1 MNSTPRPPTMNNAIV
16 NHQEFA
22 AIIHQKSVNFLGRD
36 FVFTAINNFLNRYN
50 RGYFTIIGL
59 PGSGKSAI
67 IAQYINQNNPPENRQ
82 VIYYNAEL
90 EGKNHAEEFIKYICS
105 QIIATFDQISLP
117 NLPDNAT
124 EGSWF
129 LSLLLQQIS
138 DHLQSNQP
146 NQKLIIA
153 IDSLNCIN
161 SHLQPPGTNIF
172 YLPRYVPQ
180 GVYFLLTRRPFLSD
194 NSGLLIEAPVQSLHL
209 EDYPQENKRDI
220 QNYIRRNLT
229 PLTPLPYEGM
239 GEQDLSNSPLLA
251 GEGLGERSIL
261 TSNSQKNLTPLTPL
275 PYKGMGEQDLSNS
288 PLLAG
293 EGLGERS
300 IKSWLNTHQINEAE
314 FITNLTNRSENNFMY
329 ISQILAAIT
338 NNFYPQPSQIATSF
352 PPPLETYYQQH
363 LEKMLGSQYQDFPL
377 AVLQVLS
384 QTKQPISVTDM
395 ANFLN
400 TDEYDIEELLENWLE
415 FLQIETIFD
424 STTYKFYHDNFRQ
437 WLIKSLF

>member
-1 MNSTPRPPTMNNAIV
+1 MMNLSPRPPTMNNSIV

-22 AIIHQKSVNFLGRD
+22 AIIHQKSANFLGRD

-90 EGKNHAEEFIKYICS
+90 EGKNHAEEFLKYICS

-138 DHLQSNQP
+138 DNLQP

-172 YLPRYVPQ
+172 YLPRYIPQ
-180 GVYFLLTRRPFLSD
+180 GVYFLLSRRPFLSD

-220 QNYIRRNLT
+220 QNYIQSYINLSPECRDVPWKVST
-229 PLTPLPYEGM
+229 PNNVSTL
-239 GEQDLSNSPLLA
+239 
-251 GEGLGERSIL
+251 
-261 TSNSQKNLTPLTPL
+261 
-275 PYKGMGEQDLSNS
+275 
-288 PLLAG
+288 
-293 EGLGERS
+293 
-300 IKSWLNTHQINEAE
+300 KSWLNTHQINEAE

-329 ISQILAAIT
+329 VSQILTAIT
-338 NNFYPQPSQIATSF
+338 NNFYPQPSQLATSF

-363 LEKMLGSQYQDFPL
+363 LEKMLGSQYEDFPL
-377 AVLQVLS
+377 AVLKVLA
-384 QTKQPISVTDM
+384 QTTQPISVTDI
-395 ANFLN
+395 ANLLN

-437 WLIKSLF
+437 WLIKFLF

>member
-1 MNSTPRPPTMNNAIV
+1 MMNLSPRPPTMNNSIV

-22 AIIHQKSVNFLGRD
+22 AIIHQKSANFLGRD

-90 EGKNHAEEFIKYICS
+90 EGKNHAAEFLKYICS

-161 SHLQPPGTNIF
+161 SQLQPPGTNIF

-229 PLTPLPYEGM
+229 PLPYEGM
-239 GEQDLSNSPLLA
+239 GEQDASNSPSPIT
-251 GEGLGERSIL
+251 EIEE
-261 TSNSQKNLTPLTPL
+261 KN
-275 PYKGMGEQDLSNS
+275 LSNS

-314 FITNLTNRSENNFMY
+314 FMTNLTNRSENNFMY

-338 NNFYPQPSQIATSF
+338 NNFYPQPSQIGTLF

-377 AVLQVLS
+377 AVLQVLA
-384 QTKQPISVTDM
+384 QTTQPISVTDI

-415 FLQIETIFD
+415 FLQVETIFD

>member
-1 MNSTPRPPTMNNAIV
+1 MNNSIV

-22 AIIHQKSVNFLGRD
+22 AIIHQKSANFMGRN
-36 FVFTAINNFLNRYN
+36 FVFTAIHNFLNRYN

-90 EGKNHAEEFIKYICS
+90 EGKNHAEEFLKYICS

-138 DHLQSNQP
+138 DNLQP

-161 SHLQPPGTNIF
+161 SQLQPPGTNIF
-172 YLPRYVPQ
+172 YLPRYIPQ

-239 GEQDLSNSPLLA
+239 GEQDASNSPSPITEIEEKNLSNSPLL
-251 GEGLGERSIL
+251 
-261 TSNSQKNLTPLTPL
+261 Q
-275 PYKGMGEQDLSNS
+275 
-288 PLLAG
+288 G

-314 FITNLTNRSENNFMY
+314 FMTNLTNRSENNFMY
-329 ISQILAAIT
+329 ISRILAAIT
-338 NNFYPQPSQIATSF
+338 NNFYPQPSQIGTSF

-363 LEKMLGSQYQDFPL
+363 LEKMLGSQHQDFPL
-377 AVLQVLS
+377 AVLRVLS
-384 QTKQPISVTDM
+384 QTTQPISVTDM

>member
-1 MNSTPRPPTMNNAIV
+1 MNNYIV

-22 AIIHQKSVNFLGRD
+22 TIIHQKSVNFLGRD

-161 SHLQPPGTNIF
+161 SQLQPPGTNIF
-172 YLPRYVPQ
+172 YLPRYIPQ
-180 GVYFLLTRRPFLSD
+180 GVYFLLTRRPFLSS

-209 EDYPQENKRDI
+209 EDYSQENKQDI

-239 GEQDLSNSPLLA
+239 GGQDNSNSPSPITEIEEKNLSNSPLLV
-251 GEGLGERSIL
+251 
-261 TSNSQKNLTPLTPL
+261 
-275 PYKGMGEQDLSNS
+275 
-288 PLLAG
+288 G

-300 IKSWLNTHQINEAE
+300 IKSWLNINQINEGE

-329 ISQILAAIT
+329 VSQILAALT
-338 NNFYPQPSQIATSF
+338 NNFYPQPSQIGTSF

-384 QTKQPISVTDM
+384 QTTQPISVTDI
-395 ANFLN
+395 ANLLN

>member
-1 MNSTPRPPTMNNAIV
+1 MMNSTPRPPTMNNSIV

-22 AIIHQKSVNFLGRD
+22 AIIHQKSANFLGRN

-161 SHLQPPGTNIF
+161 SQLQPPGTNIF
-172 YLPRYVPQ
+172 YLPRYIPQ
-180 GVYFLLTRRPFLSD
+180 GVYFLLTRRPFLSS

-239 GEQDLSNSPLLA
+239 GGQDNSNSPSPITEIEEKNLSNSPLL
-251 GEGLGERSIL
+251 
-261 TSNSQKNLTPLTPL
+261 Q
-275 PYKGMGEQDLSNS
+275 
-288 PLLAG
+288 G

-314 FITNLTNRSENNFMY
+314 FMTNLTNRSENNFMY
-329 ISQILAAIT
+329 ISRILAAIT
-338 NNFYPQPSQIATSF
+338 NNFYPQPSQIGTSF

-384 QTKQPISVTDM
+384 QTTQPISVTDI
-395 ANFLN
+395 ANLLN

>member
-1 MNSTPRPPTMNNAIV
+1 MNNSIV

-22 AIIHQKSVNFLGRD
+22 AIIDQKSANFIGRD
-36 FVFTAINNFLNRYN
+36 FVFTAIHNFLNRYN

-67 IAQYINQNNPPENRQ
+67 IAQYIKENSSENRQ

-90 EGKNHAEEFIKYICS
+90 EGKNQAEEFLKYICF

-172 YLPRYVPQ
+172 YLPRYIPQ
-180 GVYFLLTRRPFLSD
+180 GVYFLLTRRRFLSD

-209 EDYPQENKRDI
+209 EDYPQENKQDI

-229 PLTPLPYEGM
+229 PLTPLPYEGR
-239 GEQDLSNSPLLA
+239 GEQDASNSPSPITEIEEKNLSNSPLLV
-251 GEGLGERSIL
+251 
-261 TSNSQKNLTPLTPL
+261 
-275 PYKGMGEQDLSNS
+275 
-288 PLLAG
+288 G

-300 IKSWLNTHQINEAE
+300 IKSWLNTQQINEAE
-314 FITNLTNRSENNFMY
+314 FMTNLTNRSENNFMY
-329 ISQILAAIT
+329 VSQILAAI
-338 NNFYPQPSQIATSF
+338 NNINNNINNGFYDQYSQLETSL
-352 PPPLETYYQQH
+352 PPELETYYQQH
-363 LEKMLGSQYQDFPL
+363 LQQMLDLTDQDFAV
-377 AVLQVLS
+377 AVLKILAQ
-384 QTKQPISVTDM
+384 QTQPISVTDI
-395 ANFLN
+395 ANLLE
-400 TDEYDIEELLENWLE
+400 TDEFDVEEILESWFE
-415 FLQIETIFD
+415 FLQVETI
-424 STTYKFYHDNFRQ
+424 SGTISNVTVYRFYHDHFRQ
-437 WLIKSLF
+437 WLISSFCNHSF

>member
-1 MNSTPRPPTMNNAIV
+1 MNNSIV

-22 AIIHQKSVNFLGRD
+22 AIIHQKSANFLGRD

-90 EGKNHAEEFIKYICS
+90 EGKNHAAEFLKYICS

-161 SHLQPPGTNIF
+161 SQLQPPGTNIF

-239 GEQDLSNSPLLA
+239 GEQDASNSPSPITEIEEKNLSNSPLLV
-251 GEGLGERSIL
+251 
-261 TSNSQKNLTPLTPL
+261 
-275 PYKGMGEQDLSNS
+275 
-288 PLLAG
+288 G

-314 FITNLTNRSENNFMY
+314 FMTNLTNRSENNFMY
-329 ISQILAAIT
+329 VSQILAAIT
-338 NNFYPQPSQIATSF
+338 NNFYPQPSQIGTSF

-377 AVLQVLS
+377 AVLQVLA
-384 QTKQPISVTDM
+384 QTTQPISVTDI

-415 FLQIETIFD
+415 FLQIETISD

>member
-1 MNSTPRPPTMNNAIV
+1 MRENEMMNLSPRPPTMNNSIV

-22 AIIHQKSVNFLGRD
+22 AIIHQKSANFLGRD

-90 EGKNHAEEFIKYICS
+90 EGKNHAAEFLKYICS

-138 DHLQSNQP
+138 DNLQP

-161 SHLQPPGTNIF
+161 SQLQPPGTNIF
-172 YLPRYVPQ
+172 YLPRYIPQ

-209 EDYPQENKRDI
+209 EDYPQENKQDI

-239 GEQDLSNSPLLA
+239 GEQDASNSPSPIT
-251 GEGLGERSIL
+251 EIEE
-261 TSNSQKNLTPLTPL
+261 KN
-275 PYKGMGEQDLSNS
+275 LSNS

-300 IKSWLNTHQINEAE
+300 IKSWLNTHQINEGE

-329 ISQILAAIT
+329 VSQILTAIT
-338 NNFYPQPSQIATSF
+338 NNFYPQPSQLATSF
-352 PPPLETYYQQH
+352 PPQLETYYQQH
-363 LEKMLGSQYQDFPL
+363 LEKMLGSQHQDFPL
-377 AVLQVLS
+377 AVLQVLA
-384 QTKQPISVTDM
+384 QTTQPISVTDI

-400 TDEYDIEELLENWLE
+400 TDEYDVEEVLEDWLE
-415 FLQIETIFD
+415 FLQVETIFD

>member
-1 MNSTPRPPTMNNAIV
+1 MMNLSPRPPTMNNSIV

-22 AIIHQKSVNFLGRD
+22 AIIHQKSANFLGRD

-90 EGKNHAEEFIKYICS
+90 EGKNHAAEFLKYICS

-138 DHLQSNQP
+138 DNLQP

-161 SHLQPPGTNIF
+161 SQLQPPGTNIF
-172 YLPRYVPQ
+172 YLPRYIPQ

-209 EDYPQENKRDI
+209 EDYPQENKQDI

-239 GEQDLSNSPLLA
+239 GEQDASNSPSPIT
-251 GEGLGERSIL
+251 EIEE
-261 TSNSQKNLTPLTPL
+261 KN
-275 PYKGMGEQDLSNS
+275 LSNS

-300 IKSWLNTHQINEAE
+300 IKSWLNTHQINEGE

-329 ISQILAAIT
+329 VSQILTAIT
-338 NNFYPQPSQIATSF
+338 NNFYPQPSQLATSF
-352 PPPLETYYQQH
+352 PPQLETYYQQH
-363 LEKMLGSQYQDFPL
+363 LEKMLGSQHQDFPL
-377 AVLQVLS
+377 AVLQVLA
-384 QTKQPISVTDM
+384 QTTQPISVTDI

-400 TDEYDIEELLENWLE
+400 TDEYDVEEVLEDWLE
-415 FLQIETIFD
+415 FLQVETIFD

>member
-1 MNSTPRPPTMNNAIV
+1 MNNAIV

-22 AIIHQKSVNFLGRD
+22 AIIHQKSANFLGRD

-67 IAQYINQNNPPENRQ
+67 IAQYIKENSSENRQ

-90 EGKNHAEEFIKYICS
+90 EGKNQAEEFLKYICS

-138 DHLQSNQP
+138 DNLQP

-161 SHLQPPGTNIF
+161 SQLQPPGTNIF
-172 YLPRYVPQ
+172 YLPRYIPQ

-314 FITNLTNRSENNFMY
+314 FMTNLTNRSENNFMY
-329 ISQILAAIT
+329 VSQILAAIT
-338 NNFYPQPSQIATSF
+338 NNFYPQPSQIGTSF

-384 QTKQPISVTDM
+384 QTTQPISVTDI

-415 FLQIETIFD
+415 FLQIETISD

>member
-1 MNSTPRPPTMNNAIV
+1 MNSTPRPPTMNNSIV

-22 AIIHQKSVNFLGRD
+22 AIIHQKSANFLGRD

-90 EGKNHAEEFIKYICS
+90 EGKNHAEEFLKYICS

-138 DHLQSNQP
+138 DNLQP

-161 SHLQPPGTNIF
+161 SQLQPPGTNIF

-180 GVYFLLTRRPFLSD
+180 GIYFLLTRRPFLSD

-239 GEQDLSNSPLLA
+239 GEQDASNSPSPIT
-251 GEGLGERSIL
+251 EIEE
-261 TSNSQKNLTPLTPL
+261 KN
-275 PYKGMGEQDLSNS
+275 LSNS

-314 FITNLTNRSENNFMY
+314 FMTNLTNRSENNFMY
-329 ISQILAAIT
+329 VSQILAAIT
-338 NNFYPQPSQIATSF
+338 NNFYPQPSQIGTSF

-363 LEKMLGSQYQDFPL
+363 IEKMLGSQYQDFPL

-384 QTKQPISVTDM
+384 QTTQPISVTDI

-415 FLQIETIFD
+415 FLQIETISD

>member
-22 AIIHQKSVNFLGRD
+22 AIIHQKSANFLGRD

-90 EGKNHAEEFIKYICS
+90 EGKNHAEEFLKYICS

-138 DHLQSNQP
+138 DNLQP

-172 YLPRYVPQ
+172 YLPRYIPQ
-180 GVYFLLTRRPFLSD
+180 GVYFLLSRRPFLSD
-194 NSGLLIEAPVQSLHL
+194 NSGLLIEAPVESLHL
-209 EDYPQENKRDI
+209 EDYPQENKQDI
-220 QNYIRRNLT
+220 QAYIQSYINLSPECRDVPWNVST
-229 PLTPLPYEGM
+229 P
-239 GEQDLSNSPLLA
+239 NNV
-251 GEGLGERSIL
+251 SIPNANNPSTL
-261 TSNSQKNLTPLTPL
+261 
-275 PYKGMGEQDLSNS
+275 
-288 PLLAG
+288 
-293 EGLGERS
+293 
-300 IKSWLNTHQINEAE
+300 KSWLNTHQINEAE
-314 FITNLTNRSENNFMY
+314 FITNLTNCSENNFMY
-329 ISQILAAIT
+329 VSQILTAIT
-338 NNFYPQPSQIATSF
+338 NNFYPQPSQLETSF
-352 PPPLETYYQQH
+352 PPQLETYYQQH
-363 LEKMLGSQYQDFPL
+363 LEKMLGSQHQDFPL
-377 AVLQVLS
+377 AVLKVLA
-384 QTKQPISVTDM
+384 QTTQPISATDI
-395 ANFLN
+395 ANLLN
-400 TDEYDIEELLENWLE
+400 TDEYDVEELLENWIE
-415 FLQIETIFD
+415 FLTQENRSDNIYY
-424 STTYKFYHDNFRQ
+424 SFYHFSFRDF
-437 WLIKSLF
+437 LNKI

>member
-1 MNSTPRPPTMNNAIV
+1 MMNSTPRPPTMNNAIV

-22 AIIHQKSVNFLGRD
+22 AIIHQKSANFLGRD

-90 EGKNHAEEFIKYICS
+90 EGKNHAEEFLKYICS

-138 DHLQSNQP
+138 DNLQP

-172 YLPRYVPQ
+172 YLPRYIPQ
-180 GVYFLLTRRPFLSD
+180 GVYFLLSRRPFLSD
-194 NSGLLIEAPVQSLHL
+194 NSGLLIEAPVESLHL
-209 EDYPQENKRDI
+209 EDYPQENKQDI
-220 QNYIRRNLT
+220 QAYIQSYINLSPECRDVPWNVST
-229 PLTPLPYEGM
+229 P
-239 GEQDLSNSPLLA
+239 NNV
-251 GEGLGERSIL
+251 SIPNANNPSTL
-261 TSNSQKNLTPLTPL
+261 
-275 PYKGMGEQDLSNS
+275 
-288 PLLAG
+288 
-293 EGLGERS
+293 
-300 IKSWLNTHQINEAE
+300 KSWLNTHQINEAE
-314 FITNLTNRSENNFMY
+314 FITNLTNCSENNFMY
-329 ISQILAAIT
+329 VSQILTAIT
-338 NNFYPQPSQIATSF
+338 NNFYPQPSQLETSF
-352 PPPLETYYQQH
+352 PPQLETYYQQH
-363 LEKMLGSQYQDFPL
+363 LEKMLGSQHQDFPL
-377 AVLQVLS
+377 AVLKVLA
-384 QTKQPISVTDM
+384 QTTQPISATDI
-395 ANFLN
+395 ANLLN
-400 TDEYDIEELLENWLE
+400 TDEYDVEELLENWIE
-415 FLQIETIFD
+415 FLTQENRSDNIYY
-424 STTYKFYHDNFRQ
+424 SFYHFSFRDF
-437 WLIKSLF
+437 LNKI

>member
-1 MNSTPRPPTMNNAIV
+1 MMSLSPRPPTMNNSIV

-22 AIIHQKSVNFLGRD
+22 AIIHQKSANFLGRD

-90 EGKNHAEEFIKYICS
+90 EGKNQAEEFLKYICS

-138 DHLQSNQP
+138 ENLQP

-172 YLPRYVPQ
+172 YLPRYIPQ
-180 GVYFLLTRRPFLSD
+180 GVYFLLSRRPFLSD

-209 EDYPQENKRDI
+209 ADYPQENKQDI
-220 QNYIRRNLT
+220 QNYIQSYINLSPECRDVPWKVST
-229 PLTPLPYEGM
+229 PNNVSTL
-239 GEQDLSNSPLLA
+239 
-251 GEGLGERSIL
+251 
-261 TSNSQKNLTPLTPL
+261 
-275 PYKGMGEQDLSNS
+275 
-288 PLLAG
+288 
-293 EGLGERS
+293 
-300 IKSWLNTHQINEAE
+300 KSWLNTHQINEAE

-329 ISQILAAIT
+329 VSQILTAIT
-338 NNFYPQPSQIATSF
+338 NNFYPQPSQLATSF

-363 LEKMLGSQYQDFPL
+363 LEKMLGSQYEDFPL
-377 AVLQVLS
+377 AVLKVLA
-384 QTKQPISVTDM
+384 QTTQPISVTDI
-395 ANFLN
+395 ANLLN
-400 TDEYDIEELLENWLE
+400 TDEYDVEEVLEDWLE
-415 FLQIETIFD
+415 FLQVETISD
-424 STTYKFYHDNFRQ
+424 SITYKFYHDNFRQ

>member
-1 MNSTPRPPTMNNAIV
+1 MMNSTPRPPTMNNSIV

-22 AIIHQKSVNFLGRD
+22 AIIHQKSANFLGRD

-90 EGKNHAEEFIKYICS
+90 EGKNQAEEFLKYICF

-138 DHLQSNQP
+138 DNLQP

-161 SHLQPPGTNIF
+161 SQLQPPGTNIF
-172 YLPRYVPQ
+172 YLPRYIPQ
-180 GVYFLLTRRPFLSD
+180 GIYFLLTRRPFLSS

-209 EDYPQENKRDI
+209 EDYPQENKQDI

-239 GEQDLSNSPLLA
+239 GEQDASNSPSPIT
-251 GEGLGERSIL
+251 EIEE
-261 TSNSQKNLTPLTPL
+261 KN
-275 PYKGMGEQDLSNS
+275 LSNS

-300 IKSWLNTHQINEAE
+300 IKSWLNSHQINEAE

-329 ISQILAAIT
+329 VSQILAAIT
-338 NNFYPQPSQIATSF
+338 NNFYPQPSQIGTSF

-363 LEKMLGSQYQDFPL
+363 LEKMLGSQHQDFPL

-384 QTKQPISVTDM
+384 QTTQPISVTDI

-437 WLIKSLF
+437 WLIKFLF

>member
-1 MNSTPRPPTMNNAIV
+1 MNNYIV

-22 AIIHQKSVNFLGRD
+22 TIIHQKSVNFLGRD

-172 YLPRYVPQ
+172 YLPRYIPQ
-180 GVYFLLTRRPFLSD
+180 GVYFLLTRRPFLSS

-229 PLTPLPYEGM
+229 PLTPLPYE
-239 GEQDLSNSPLLA
+239 
-251 GEGLGERSIL
+251 
-261 TSNSQKNLTPLTPL
+261 
-275 PYKGMGEQDLSNS
+275 GMGEQDLSNS

>member
-67 IAQYINQNNPPENRQ
+67 IAKYINQNNPPENRQ

-90 EGKNHAEEFIKYICS
+90 EGKNHAEEFLKYICS

-138 DHLQSNQP
+138 DYLQSNQP

-172 YLPRYVPQ
+172 YLPRYIPQ
-180 GVYFLLTRRPFLSD
+180 GVYFLLSRRPFLPD

-239 GEQDLSNSPLLA
+239 GEQDASNSPSPIT
-251 GEGLGERSIL
+251 EIEE
-261 TSNSQKNLTPLTPL
+261 KN
-275 PYKGMGEQDLSNS
+275 LSNS

-314 FITNLTNRSENNFMY
+314 FMTNLTNRSENNFMY
-329 ISQILAAIT
+329 VSQILAAIT
-338 NNFYPQPSQIATSF
+338 NNFYPQPSQIGTSF
-352 PPPLETYYQQH
+352 PPQLETYYQQH
-363 LEKMLGSQYQDFPL
+363 LEKMLGSQHQDFPL
-377 AVLQVLS
+377 AVLQVLA
-384 QTKQPISVTDM
+384 QTTQPISVTDI

-400 TDEYDIEELLENWLE
+400 TDEYDVEEVLEDWLE
-415 FLQIETIFD
+415 FLQVETIFD

>member
-1 MNSTPRPPTMNNAIV
+1 MNNSIV

-22 AIIHQKSVNFLGRD
+22 AIIHQKSANFLGRD

-90 EGKNHAEEFIKYICS
+90 EGKNHAAEFLKYICS

-161 SHLQPPGTNIF
+161 SQLQPPGTNIF

-239 GEQDLSNSPLLA
+239 GEQDASNSPSPITEIEEKNLSNSPLLV
-251 GEGLGERSIL
+251 
-261 TSNSQKNLTPLTPL
+261 
-275 PYKGMGEQDLSNS
+275 
-288 PLLAG
+288 G

-314 FITNLTNRSENNFMY
+314 FMTNLTNRSENNFMY
-329 ISQILAAIT
+329 VSQILAAIT
-338 NNFYPQPSQIATSF
+338 NNFYPQPSQIGTSF
-352 PPPLETYYQQH
+352 PPQLETYYQQH

-377 AVLQVLS
+377 AVLQVLA
-384 QTKQPISVTDM
+384 QTTQPISVTDI

-415 FLQIETIFD
+415 FLQIETISD

>member
-1 MNSTPRPPTMNNAIV
+1 MMNLSPRPPTMNNSIV

-22 AIIHQKSVNFLGRD
+22 AIIHQKSANFLGRD

-90 EGKNHAEEFIKYICS
+90 EGKNHAAEFLKYICS

-161 SHLQPPGTNIF
+161 SQLQPPGTNIF

-239 GEQDLSNSPLLA
+239 GEQDASNSPSPITEIEEKNLSNSPLLV
-251 GEGLGERSIL
+251 
-261 TSNSQKNLTPLTPL
+261 
-275 PYKGMGEQDLSNS
+275 
-288 PLLAG
+288 G

-314 FITNLTNRSENNFMY
+314 FMTNLTNRSENNFMY
-329 ISQILAAIT
+329 VSQILAAIT
-338 NNFYPQPSQIATSF
+338 NNFYPQPSQIGTSF
-352 PPPLETYYQQH
+352 PPQLETYYQQH

-377 AVLQVLS
+377 AVLQVLA
-384 QTKQPISVTDM
+384 QTTQPISVTDI

-415 FLQIETIFD
+415 FLQIETISD

>member
-229 PLTPLPYEGM
+229 PLTPLPY
-239 GEQDLSNSPLLA
+239 
-251 GEGLGERSIL
+251 
-261 TSNSQKNLTPLTPL
+261 
-275 PYKGMGEQDLSNS
+275 KGMGEQDLSNS

>member
-1 MNSTPRPPTMNNAIV
+1 MMNLSPRPPTMNNSIV

-22 AIIHQKSVNFLGRD
+22 AIIHQKSANFLGRD

-90 EGKNHAEEFIKYICS
+90 EGKNQAEEFLKYICS

-138 DHLQSNQP
+138 ENLQP

-172 YLPRYVPQ
+172 YLPRYIPQ
-180 GVYFLLTRRPFLSD
+180 GVYFLLSRRPFLSD

-209 EDYPQENKRDI
+209 ADYPQENKQDI
-220 QNYIRRNLT
+220 QNYIQSYINLSPECRDVPWKVST
-229 PLTPLPYEGM
+229 PNNVSTL
-239 GEQDLSNSPLLA
+239 
-251 GEGLGERSIL
+251 
-261 TSNSQKNLTPLTPL
+261 
-275 PYKGMGEQDLSNS
+275 
-288 PLLAG
+288 
-293 EGLGERS
+293 
-300 IKSWLNTHQINEAE
+300 KSWLNTHQINEAE

-338 NNFYPQPSQIATSF
+338 NNFYPQPSQIGTSF

-363 LEKMLGSQYQDFPL
+363 LEKMLGSQYEDFPL
-377 AVLQVLS
+377 AVLKVLA
-384 QTKQPISVTDM
+384 QTTQPISVTDI
-395 ANFLN
+395 ANLLN
-400 TDEYDIEELLENWLE
+400 TDEYDVEEVLEDWLE
-415 FLQIETIFD
+415 FLQVETISD
-424 STTYKFYHDNFRQ
+424 SITYKFYHDNFRQ

>member
-1 MNSTPRPPTMNNAIV
+1 MMSLSPRPPTMNNSIV

-22 AIIHQKSVNFLGRD
+22 AIIHQKSANFLGRD

-90 EGKNHAEEFIKYICS
+90 EGKNQAEEFLKYICS

-138 DHLQSNQP
+138 DNLQP

-172 YLPRYVPQ
+172 YLPRYIPQ
-180 GVYFLLTRRPFLSD
+180 GVYFLLSRRPFLSD

-209 EDYPQENKRDI
+209 ADYPQENKQDI
-220 QNYIRRNLT
+220 QNYIQSYINLSPECRDVPWKVST
-229 PLTPLPYEGM
+229 PNNVSTL
-239 GEQDLSNSPLLA
+239 
-251 GEGLGERSIL
+251 
-261 TSNSQKNLTPLTPL
+261 
-275 PYKGMGEQDLSNS
+275 
-288 PLLAG
+288 
-293 EGLGERS
+293 
-300 IKSWLNTHQINEAE
+300 KSWLNTHQINEAE

-329 ISQILAAIT
+329 VSQILTAIT
-338 NNFYPQPSQIATSF
+338 NNFYPQPSQLATSF

-363 LEKMLGSQYQDFPL
+363 LEKMLGSQYEDFPL
-377 AVLQVLS
+377 AVLKVLA
-384 QTKQPISVTDM
+384 QTTQPISVTDI
-395 ANFLN
+395 ANLLN
-400 TDEYDIEELLENWLE
+400 TDEYDVEEVLEDWLE
-415 FLQIETIFD
+415 FLQVETISD

>member
-1 MNSTPRPPTMNNAIV
+1 MMNSTPRPPTMNNSIV

-22 AIIHQKSVNFLGRD
+22 AIIHQKSANFLGRD

-90 EGKNHAEEFIKYICS
+90 EGKNHAEEFLKYICS

-209 EDYPQENKRDI
+209 EDYPQENKQDIQDYIQSYINLSPECRDI
-220 QNYIRRNLT
+220 PWKVSTL
-229 PLTPLPYEGM
+229 
-239 GEQDLSNSPLLA
+239 
-251 GEGLGERSIL
+251 
-261 TSNSQKNLTPLTPL
+261 
-275 PYKGMGEQDLSNS
+275 
-288 PLLAG
+288 
-293 EGLGERS
+293 
-300 IKSWLNTHQINEAE
+300 KSWLNTHQINEAE

-329 ISQILAAIT
+329 VSQILTAIT
-338 NNFYPQPSQIATSF
+338 NNFYPQPSQLATSF

-363 LEKMLGSQYQDFPL
+363 LEKMLGSQYEDFPL
-377 AVLQVLS
+377 AVLKVLS
-384 QTKQPISVTDM
+384 QTTQPISVTDI
-395 ANFLN
+395 ANLLN

-437 WLIKSLF
+437 WLIKFLF

>member
-1 MNSTPRPPTMNNAIV
+1 MNSTPRRPTMNNAIV

-22 AIIHQKSVNFLGRD
+22 AIIHQKSANFLGRN

-90 EGKNHAEEFIKYICS
+90 EGKNHAEEFLKYICS

-161 SHLQPPGTNIF
+161 SQLQPPGTNIF
-172 YLPRYVPQ
+172 YLPRYIPQ
-180 GVYFLLTRRPFLSD
+180 GVYFLLTRRPFLSS

-209 EDYPQENKRDI
+209 EDYSQENKQDI

-239 GEQDLSNSPLLA
+239 GGQDNSNSPSPITEIEEKNLSNSPLLV
-251 GEGLGERSIL
+251 
-261 TSNSQKNLTPLTPL
+261 
-275 PYKGMGEQDLSNS
+275 
-288 PLLAG
+288 G

-300 IKSWLNTHQINEAE
+300 IKSWLNINQINEGE

-329 ISQILAAIT
+329 VSQILAALT
-338 NNFYPQPSQIATSF
+338 NNFYPQPSQIGTSF

-384 QTKQPISVTDM
+384 QTTQPISVTDI
-395 ANFLN
+395 ANLLN

>member
-1 MNSTPRPPTMNNAIV
+1 MNNAIV

-22 AIIHQKSVNFLGRD
+22 AIIHQKSANFLGRD

-67 IAQYINQNNPPENRQ
+67 IAKYINQNNPPENRQ

-90 EGKNHAEEFIKYICS
+90 EGKNHAEEFLKYICF

-138 DHLQSNQP
+138 DNLQP

-172 YLPRYVPQ
+172 YLPRYIPQ
-180 GVYFLLTRRPFLSD
+180 GVYFLLIRRPFLSD

-209 EDYPQENKRDI
+209 EDYPEENKQDI
-220 QNYIRRNLT
+220 QDYIRR
-229 PLTPLPYEGM
+229 
-239 GEQDLSNSPLLA
+239 
-251 GEGLGERSIL
+251 
-261 TSNSQKNLTPLTPL
+261 NLTPLTPL

-300 IKSWLNTHQINEAE
+300 IQSWLNTHQINEAE

-329 ISQILAAIT
+329 ISQILTAIT

-352 PPPLETYYQQH
+352 PPQLETYYQQH
-363 LEKMLGSQYQDFPL
+363 LEKMLGSQHQDFPL
-377 AVLQVLS
+377 AVLKVLS
-384 QTKQPISVTDM
+384 QTTQPMSVTDI

-400 TDEYDIEELLENWLE
+400 TDEYDVEEVLENWVE
-415 FLQIETIFD
+415 FLIQENRSENIYY
-424 STTYKFYHDNFRQ
+424 SFYHFSFRDF
-437 WLIKSLF
+437 INKI

>member
-1 MNSTPRPPTMNNAIV
+1 MMSLSPRPPTMNNSIV

-22 AIIHQKSVNFLGRD
+22 AIIDQKSANFIGRD
-36 FVFTAINNFLNRYN
+36 FVFTAIHNFLNRYN

-67 IAQYINQNNPPENRQ
+67 IAQYIKENSSENRQ

-90 EGKNHAEEFIKYICS
+90 EGKNQAEEFLKYICF

-172 YLPRYVPQ
+172 YLPRYIPQ
-180 GVYFLLTRRPFLSD
+180 GVYFLLTRRRFLSD

-209 EDYPQENKRDI
+209 EDYPQENKQDI
-220 QNYIRRNLT
+220 QNYIKRNLT
-229 PLTPLPYEGM
+229 PLTPLPYEGR
-239 GEQDLSNSPLLA
+239 GEQDASNSPSPITEIEEKNLSNSPLLV
-251 GEGLGERSIL
+251 
-261 TSNSQKNLTPLTPL
+261 
-275 PYKGMGEQDLSNS
+275 
-288 PLLAG
+288 G

-300 IKSWLNTHQINEAE
+300 IKSWLNTQQINEAE
-314 FITNLTNRSENNFMY
+314 FMTNLTNRSENNFMY
-329 ISQILAAIT
+329 VSQILAAI
-338 NNFYPQPSQIATSF
+338 NNINNNINNGFYDQYSQLETSL
-352 PPPLETYYQQH
+352 PPELETYYQQH
-363 LEKMLGSQYQDFPL
+363 LQQMLDLTDQDFAV
-377 AVLQVLS
+377 AVLKILAQ
-384 QTKQPISVTDM
+384 QTQPISVTDI
-395 ANFLN
+395 ANLLE
-400 TDEYDIEELLENWLE
+400 TDEFDVEEILESWFE
-415 FLQIETIFD
+415 FLQVETI
-424 STTYKFYHDNFRQ
+424 SGTISNVTVYRFYHDHFRQ
-437 WLIKSLF
+437 WLISSFCNHSF

>member
-1 MNSTPRPPTMNNAIV
+1 MNNSIV

-22 AIIHQKSVNFLGRD
+22 AIIHQKSANFLGRD

-90 EGKNHAEEFIKYICS
+90 EGKNHAAEFLKYICS

-117 NLPDNAT
+117 NLPDNAK

-161 SHLQPPGTNIF
+161 SQLQPPGTNIF

-239 GEQDLSNSPLLA
+239 GEQDASNSPSPITEIEEKNLSNSPLLV
-251 GEGLGERSIL
+251 
-261 TSNSQKNLTPLTPL
+261 
-275 PYKGMGEQDLSNS
+275 
-288 PLLAG
+288 G

-314 FITNLTNRSENNFMY
+314 FMTNLTNRSENNFMY
-329 ISQILAAIT
+329 VSQILAAIT
-338 NNFYPQPSQIATSF
+338 NNFYPQPSQIGTSF
-352 PPPLETYYQQH
+352 PPQLETYYQQH

-377 AVLQVLS
+377 AVLQVLA
-384 QTKQPISVTDM
+384 QTTQPISVTDM

-415 FLQIETIFD
+415 FLQIETISD

>member
-1 MNSTPRPPTMNNAIV
+1 MSLSPRPPTMNNSIV

-22 AIIHQKSVNFLGRD
+22 AIIHQKSANFLGRD

-67 IAQYINQNNPPENRQ
+67 IAKYINQENLPENRQ

-90 EGKNHAEEFIKYICS
+90 EGKNHAEEFLKYICS

-161 SHLQPPGTNIF
+161 SQLQPPGTNIF

-239 GEQDLSNSPLLA
+239 GEQDASNSPSPITEIEEKNLSNSPLLV
-251 GEGLGERSIL
+251 
-261 TSNSQKNLTPLTPL
+261 
-275 PYKGMGEQDLSNS
+275 
-288 PLLAG
+288 G

-314 FITNLTNRSENNFMY
+314 FMTNLTNRSENNFMY
-329 ISQILAAIT
+329 VSQILAAIT
-338 NNFYPQPSQIATSF
+338 NNFYPQPSQIGTSF
-352 PPPLETYYQQH
+352 PPQLETYYQQH

-377 AVLQVLS
+377 AVLQVLA
-384 QTKQPISVTDM
+384 QTTQPISVTDM

-415 FLQIETIFD
+415 FLQIETISD

>member
-1 MNSTPRPPTMNNAIV
+1 MMSLSPRPPTMNNAIV
-16 NHQEFA
+16 NYQEFA
-22 AIIHQKSVNFLGRD
+22 AIIDQKSANFIGRD

-59 PGSGKSAI
+59 PGSGKSSI

-90 EGKNHAEEFIKYICS
+90 EGKNHAAEFLKYICS

-138 DHLQSNQP
+138 DYLQS

-180 GVYFLLTRRPFLSD
+180 GVYFLLTRRPFSSS

-209 EDYPQENKRDI
+209 EDYPQENKQDI

-239 GEQDLSNSPLLA
+239 GEQDASNSPSPIT
-251 GEGLGERSIL
+251 EIEE
-261 TSNSQKNLTPLTPL
+261 KN
-275 PYKGMGEQDLSNS
+275 LSNS

-300 IKSWLNTHQINEAE
+300 IKSWLNTHQINEGE

-329 ISQILAAIT
+329 VSQILTAIT
-338 NNFYPQPSQIATSF
+338 NNFYPQPSQLATSF
-352 PPPLETYYQQH
+352 PPQLETYYQQH
-363 LEKMLGSQYQDFPL
+363 LEKMLGSQHQDFPL
-377 AVLQVLS
+377 AVLKVLS
-384 QTKQPISVTDM
+384 QTTQPISVTDI
-395 ANFLN
+395 ANLLN
-400 TDEYDIEELLENWLE
+400 TDEYDVEELLEDWLE

>member
-1 MNSTPRPPTMNNAIV
+1 MNSTPRPPTMNNSIV

-22 AIIHQKSVNFLGRD
+22 AIIHQKSANFLGRD

-138 DHLQSNQP
+138 DNLQP

-172 YLPRYVPQ
+172 YLPRYIPQ
-180 GVYFLLTRRPFLSD
+180 GVYFLLSRRPFLSS

-209 EDYPQENKRDI
+209 ADSPQDNKQDI
-220 QNYIRRNLT
+220 QNYI
-229 PLTPLPYEGM
+229 
-239 GEQDLSNSPLLA
+239 
-251 GEGLGERSIL
+251 
-261 TSNSQKNLTPLTPL
+261 QKNLTPL
-275 PYKGMGEQDLSNS
+275 PYKGIGEQESSDS

-300 IKSWLNTHQINEAE
+300 IKSWLNIHQINEAE

-329 ISQILAAIT
+329 VSQILAAIT
-338 NNFYPQPSQIATSF
+338 NNFYPQPSQIGTSF

-363 LEKMLGSQYQDFPL
+363 LEKMVGSQYEDFPL
-377 AVLQVLS
+377 AVLQVLA
-384 QTKQPISVTDM
+384 QTTQPISVTDI
-395 ANFLN
+395 ANLLN
-400 TDEYDIEELLENWLE
+400 TDEYDVEEVLEDWLE
-415 FLQIETIFD
+415 FLQVETISD

>member
-1 MNSTPRPPTMNNAIV
+1 MMNLSPRPPTMNNSIV

-22 AIIHQKSVNFLGRD
+22 AIIHQKSANFLGRD

-90 EGKNHAEEFIKYICS
+90 EGKNHAEEFLKYICS

-138 DHLQSNQP
+138 DNLQP

-172 YLPRYVPQ
+172 YLPRYIPQ
-180 GVYFLLTRRPFLSD
+180 GVYFLLTRRPFLSS

-209 EDYPQENKRDI
+209 ADYPQENKQDI
-220 QNYIRRNLT
+220 QNYIQENLT

-239 GEQDLSNSPLLA
+239 GEQDASNSPSPIT
-251 GEGLGERSIL
+251 EIEE
-261 TSNSQKNLTPLTPL
+261 KN
-275 PYKGMGEQDLSNS
+275 LSNS

-300 IKSWLNTHQINEAE
+300 IKSWLNSHQINEAE

-329 ISQILAAIT
+329 VSQILAAIT
-338 NNFYPQPSQIATSF
+338 NNFYPQPSQIGTSF

-363 LEKMLGSQYQDFPL
+363 LEKMLGSQHQDFPL
-377 AVLQVLS
+377 AVLKVLS
-384 QTKQPISVTDM
+384 QTTQPISVTDM

-415 FLQIETIFD
+415 FLQIETISD

>member
-1 MNSTPRPPTMNNAIV
+1 MNSSPRPPTMNNYIV

-22 AIIHQKSVNFLGRD
+22 TIIHQKSVNFLGRD

-172 YLPRYVPQ
+172 YLPRYIPQ
-180 GVYFLLTRRPFLSD
+180 GVYFLLTRRPFLSS

-229 PLTPLPYEGM
+229 PLTPLPYE
-239 GEQDLSNSPLLA
+239 
-251 GEGLGERSIL
+251 
-261 TSNSQKNLTPLTPL
+261 
-275 PYKGMGEQDLSNS
+275 GMGEQDLSNS

-415 FLQIETIFD
+415 FLQIETISD

>member
-1 MNSTPRPPTMNNAIV
+1 MMSLSPRPPTMNNSIV

-129 LSLLLQQIS
+129 LSLLLQQVS

-172 YLPRYVPQ
+172 YLPRYIPQ
-180 GVYFLLTRRPFLSD
+180 GIYFLLTRRPFLSS

-209 EDYPQENKRDI
+209 EDYPQENKQDI

-229 PLTPLPYEGM
+229 PLPYEGM
-239 GEQDLSNSPLLA
+239 GEQDASNSPSPIT
-251 GEGLGERSIL
+251 EIEE
-261 TSNSQKNLTPLTPL
+261 KN
-275 PYKGMGEQDLSNS
+275 LSNS

-314 FITNLTNRSENNFMY
+314 FMTNLTNRSENNFMY
-329 ISQILAAIT
+329 VSQILTAIT
-338 NNFYPQPSQIATSF
+338 NNFYPQPSQIGTLF
-352 PPPLETYYQQH
+352 PPPLEAYYQQH

-384 QTKQPISVTDM
+384 QTTQPISVTDM

-400 TDEYDIEELLENWLE
+400 TDEYDVEEVLEDWLE
-415 FLQIETIFD
+415 FLQVETISD